1 MLDRS
6 GAHGRSPRHLK
17 PGLDDASTRH
27 YWLMRRQLSLPGPTT
42 AWPRTL
48 ELLPYSADNSY
59 AVYQLLALASQHGGG
74 HVADYP
80 QWQAAFETDPEADP
94 RLCFVAVDS
103 QGVVAVAQCW
113 TSAFIRHLIVH
124 PGAHRQG
131 IGLALLTQVFDAFTK
146 RGEGHV
152 DLKVM
157 ESNLPAR
164 ALYERA
170 GMAYVQR
177 CELEAH

>member
-6 GAHGRSPRHLK
+6 GAHGRSARHLR
-17 PGLDDASTRH
+17 PGPDDASTRH
-27 YWLMRRQLSLPGPTT
+27 YWLMRRLLGSPGPRT
-42 AWPRTL
+42 AWPCTL
-48 ELLPYSADNSY
+48 SLLAYSADNAP
-59 AVYQLLALASQHGGG
+59 AVHQLLALAGQYGGG
-74 HVADYP
+74 HVEDYP
-80 QWQAAFETDPEADP
+80 QWRNAFETDPECDP
-94 RLCFVAVDS
+94 HLCFVATDS
-103 QGVVAVAQCW
+103 RGVVAVAQCW

-124 PGAHRQG
+124 PDAHRQG
-131 IGLALLTQVFDAFTK
+131 IGLALLTHVFDAFAK

-170 GMAYVQR
+170 GMTYVQR
-177 CELEAH
+177 CELDPG